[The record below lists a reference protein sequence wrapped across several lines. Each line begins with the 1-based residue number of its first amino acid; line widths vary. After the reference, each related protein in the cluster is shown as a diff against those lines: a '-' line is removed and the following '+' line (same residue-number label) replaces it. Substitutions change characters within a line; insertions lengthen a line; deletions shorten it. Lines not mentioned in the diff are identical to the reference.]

1 MTLSKNPSFVWVP
14 SDEYFKVANQTPFK
28 NLITLDMGGTS
39 TDVALIENGT
49 PKIRRET
56 KIADLVLKVP
66 SIDVRTVGAGGGSII
81 QVPEVTKALRVGPE
95 SAGATPGPAAYGKG
109 GHVATVTD
117 ANVVCGYLPEYLLG
131 GKFKLDLDAARESV
145 EKVANELGVATPE
158 AAEGILKVVNE
169 TMYGA
174 LRLVSVEQGYDPRDF
189 SLVAFGGAGPLHGC
203 ALGKLLG
210 SWPVIVPPSPGVLCA
225 WGDATASLRHETSTT
240 FIRKFSETAVEQICS
255 AFKELVDQTSETMQT
270 QQGVPVHKQVF
281 RYQADLR
288 YIGQAITVPVLLD
301 FQDFQKIGL
310 PYARKLFEIEHEKL
324 FSFKLNADV
333 EVVNLRVVAEELE
346 LDLKVEEI
354 GKANGSVPDAAIQMR
369 TTLLHDGKV
378 YDSTVFIRSALKRG
392 HVLYGPCI
400 ITEMDSNTLILPG
413 CRAEIDPIGNIL
425 IWEGGP
431 SVSDTKDPDLK
442 ASKLEPKLTS
452 VVTDIFENALR
463 NARNEMDTL
472 LTTVT
477 MSPAIREQQDEFNV
491 IAEPS
496 GKMIV
501 GQFGSFIGQ
510 LLRMW
515 KGTIEPG
522 DIFITNDPY
531 SVGGS
536 ISHLNDYL
544 VCLPIFVD
552 DKLIAW
558 AAQFGHHTDNGGSV
572 PGSLPTS
579 ASQIFEEGI
588 QIPVTKLASRGV
600 WNSDMMELIYRNS
613 RLPDWVR
620 CDTQALVAACR
631 LAAKRMTELYHR
643 FGDKLYFEA
652 IDELLSRNRKAVSS
666 IFDKSIPENPVYYED
681 WIDDDGKGVGPWKIA
696 CTMTKD
702 SGRLKFDFTGT
713 DPQSSSSVN
722 FYLSD
727 NMWKMFV
734 GIYLITVYDPNTV
747 VNDGFHDLIDFHVP
761 LGTILN
767 PVRPAALSTRTHL
780 LGRVMDLLCGLL
792 GQKAPEFMTAGGF
805 SDSPHF
811 FFSGWRPDGSWFEL
825 YHIGFG
831 GIPARPAGDGMDG
844 HCLWPAMKSVPNE
857 FLELYYPLRI
867 EQYSTVVDSGGAGLY
882 RGGNGQRIHYRVLDE
897 GEISLHDDRWLSKPF
912 GVLGG
917 DPGGRSSK
925 VLVRGSERK
934 VLPSKV
940 DHIKVSKGDLLEWIT
955 WGGGGWGDPL
965 KRKPE
970 LVLLEVRRRLI
981 STEGARR
988 YGVIIKDLAI
998 DLEATTE
1005 LRREMAEA
1013 RTASGLFN
1021 RGGSWDDLLKNCL
1034 AETGLPAP
1042 ISPGEYPMRGPHTGL
1057 PHIREWMTR
1066 HGQILPLP
1074 FNTASSRTGKNGL

>member
-1 MTLSKNPSFVWVP
+1 
-14 SDEYFKVANQTPFK
+14 
-28 NLITLDMGGTS
+28 MGGTS

-56 KIADLVLKVP
+56 KIGDLVIRAP
-66 SIDVRTVGAGGGSII
+66 SVDVRTVGAGGGSVV
-81 QVPEVTKALRVGPE
+81 QVPEVTKAVRVGPS
-95 SAGATPGPAAYGKG
+95 SAGARPGPACYGKG
-109 GHVATVTD
+109 GKVATVTD
-117 ANVVCGYLPEYLLG
+117 ANAVCGYLPEYLLG

-145 EKVANELGVATPE
+145 RQVSQKIGVTVSE
-158 AAEGILKVVNE
+158 AAEGILQVVNE

-174 LRLVSVEQGYDPRDF
+174 LRVVSVEQGYDPRNF
-189 SLVAFGGAGPLHGC
+189 SLVAFGGAGPLHAC

-225 WGDATASLRHETSTT
+225 WGDATALLRHEVSTT
-240 FIRKFSETAVEQICS
+240 FIRKFSQTNPEQILS
-255 AFKELVDQTSETMQT
+255 AFDVLLGQASQIMREE
-270 QQGVPVHKQVF
+270 QGVPNERQVYK
-281 RYQADLR
+281 YQVDMR
-288 YIGQAITVPVLLD
+288 YIGQALSVNVSFDISA
-301 FQDFQKIGL
+301 FRKNGL
-310 PYARKLFEIEHEKL
+310 SYIRKVFEAEHERL
-324 FSFKLNADV
+324 FTFKLENDM
-333 EVVNLRVVAEELE
+333 EIINLRLAAEELK
-346 LDLKVEEI
+346 LDMKMQEV
-354 GKANGSVPDAAIQMR
+354 GQASGDVPEAAMQYK
-369 TTLLHDGKV
+369 TTLIYDGKE
-378 YDSTVFIRSALKRG
+378 YDSPVWIRSELKRG
-392 HVLYGPCI
+392 HLLSGPCV

-413 CRAEIDPIGNIL
+413 YKAEVDHVGNIL
-425 IWEGGP
+425 IWEVLHQ
-431 SVSDTKDPDLK
+431 SSK
-442 ASKLEPKLTS
+442 AGSNLEIDQVDSTLST

-515 KGTIEPG
+515 KGTIDPG

-544 VCLPIFVD
+544 VCLPIFVGE
-552 DKLIAW
+552 KLIAW
-558 AAQFGHHTDNGGSV
+558 AAQFGHHTDTGGSV

-588 QIPVTKLASRGV
+588 QIPVTKLASKGV
-600 WNSDMMELIYRNS
+600 WNTDMMELIYRNS
-613 RLPDWVR
+613 RLPDWVQS
-620 CDTQALVAACR
+620 DTKALVAACN
-631 LAAKRMTELYHR
+631 LAARRMIELYQR

-652 IDELLSRNRKAVSS
+652 IDELLERNKKAISS
-666 IFDKSIPENPVYYED
+666 IFDQSIPDKPVYYED

-696 CTMTKD
+696 CTMSKEN
-702 SGRLKFDFTGT
+702 GRLNFDFTGT

-825 YHIGFG
+825 YQIGFG
-831 GIPARPAGDGMDG
+831 GIPGRPAGDGMDG

-867 EQYSTVVDSGGAGLY
+867 EQYSTVTDSGGAGLY
-882 RGGNGQRIHYRVLDE
+882 RGGNGQRIHYRFLDE

-917 DPGGRSSK
+917 DPGARSSK
-925 VLVRGSERK
+925 VLVRDGKRE
-934 VLPSKV
+934 VLPSKI
-940 DHIKVSKGDLLEWIT
+940 DHIKVSEGDLLEWVT

-965 KRKPE
+965 ERDPE

-981 STEGARR
+981 SSKGARR
-988 YGVIIKDLAI
+988 YGVVVKDLAI
-998 DLEATTE
+998 DHKATKE
-1005 LRREMAEA
+1005 LRQEMAMA
-1013 RTASGLFN
+1013 KKDTGIFN
-1021 RGGSWDDLLKNCL
+1021 RGGTWEELLENCY
-1034 AETGLPAP
+1034 AETGLRPP
-1042 ISPGEYPMRGPHTGL
+1042 VPPGKHPMRGPHTGL
-1057 PHIREWMTR
+1057 PHIRQWMAE
-1066 HGQILPLP
+1066 HGQALPALSE
-1074 FNTASSRTGKNGL
+1074 TAGINGVARKRS